1 MVYTTLGATTMKR
14 NIFVKLSF
22 FMMGFGLFVG
32 ILFPFI
38 VILLGGSPETTYR
51 FSFIFVSILS
61 GLLVGVVN
69 ILIARIL
76 IERKISKLSTYM
88 SAVNE
93 KLSSSTTLDDDVD
106 QNLLDCAVCDD
117 STDKI
122 GESARAFNSLLD
134 TLYLQFD
141 KNRRIQDFSKLMS
154 SNLEIDLIS
163 KKALEQLIDNIGA
176 KGGAIAIEDKGD
188 LRLIAT
194 YHMINTDQLLKSSI
208 PWETLKNNKR
218 QYIQIPEQVK
228 IDGLV
233 TSYRPTHTLI
243 EPIIYKDISLGI
255 IILSNDTTFDNS
267 DLEYVEVLISIL
279 GMAMNNALEHEQLSR
294 LAAKDPLTGLYNRRY
309 GLQRM
314 KEEYSR
320 SLRYKI
326 PLGVAML
333 DIDHFKKVNDTYGH
347 VVGDKVLS
355 EMALA
360 LHDALREGDIAIRY
374 GGEEFLLLLPG
385 AAEKDCNII
394 AERVRRIVEDLVVT
408 HISQQIK
415 FTVSIG
421 ITSSPHC
428 DVSSIEDLISYA
440 DKALYTAK
448 ENGRNRVIY
457 LFK

>member
-1 MVYTTLGATTMKR
+1 MQK
-14 NIFVKLSF
+14 NIFIKLSF
-22 FMMGFGLFVG
+22 FMMGFGLLVG

-38 VILLGGSPETTYR
+38 VVLLGGSPETIYR
-51 FSFIFVSILS
+51 FSFFFVCILA
-61 GLLVGVVN
+61 GLIVGFVN
-69 ILIARIL
+69 ILFARVL

-88 SAVNE
+88 WAVNE
-93 KLSSSTTLDDDVD
+93 KLSSSTILEDGYEA
-106 QNLLDCAVCDD
+106 NPEECAVCDN

-134 TLYLQFD
+134 TLHLQLN
-141 KNRRIQDFSKLMS
+141 KNRSIQDFSKLMS
-154 SNLEIDLIS
+154 SNLEINIIA
-163 KKALEQLIDNIGA
+163 KKALEQLINNVGA
-176 KGGAIAIEDKGD
+176 KGGALAIEEKGD

-194 YHMINTDQLLKSSI
+194 YHMINAEKLLESSI
-208 PWETLKNNKR
+208 PWETLENNKR
-218 QYIQIPEQVK
+218 QYIHIPEQVK

-233 TSYRPTHTLI
+233 VNYRPTHTMI

-255 IILSNDTTFDNS
+255 IILSNDTTFDNN
-267 DLEYVEVLISIL
+267 DLDYIEVLINIL
-279 GMAMNNALEHEQLSR
+279 GMAINNALEHEQLSR

-309 GLQRM
+309 GFQRM

-326 PLGVAML
+326 PLGIAML
-333 DIDHFKKVNDTYGH
+333 DIDYFKKINDTYGH
-347 VVGDKVLS
+347 MVGDKILS

-385 AAEKDCNII
+385 AAEKDCRII
-394 AERVRRIVEDLVVT
+394 AERVRRIIEDLVIT

-421 ITSSPHC
+421 ITSFPHC
-428 DVSSIEDLISYA
+428 DVNTIEDLISHA

-457 LFK
+457 LNK

>member
-1 MVYTTLGATTMKR
+1 MNK

-38 VILLGGSPETTYR
+38 VVLLGGSPETTYR
-51 FSFIFVSILS
+51 FSFFFVSILA
-61 GLLVGVVN
+61 GLIVGVVN
-69 ILIARIL
+69 ILFAQLL
-76 IERKISKLSTYM
+76 IERKISKLSAHMNT
-88 SAVNE
+88 VNE
-93 KLSSSTTLDDDVD
+93 RLSSSTILEDDLDA
-106 QNLLDCAVCDD
+106 NREDCIVYDD

-122 GESARAFNSLLD
+122 GESARAFNALLD
-134 TLYLQFD
+134 TLCLQLNN
-141 KNRRIQDFSKLMS
+141 NRKIRDFSKLLI
-154 SNLEIDLIS
+154 SNLEISVIAE
-163 KKALEQLIDNIGA
+163 KALKQLIRNIGA
-176 KGGAIAIEDKGD
+176 KGGAIAIENKGD

-194 YHMINTDQLLKSSI
+194 YHMINVEQLLESTI
-208 PWETLKNNKR
+208 PWETLKNSTR
-218 QYIQIPEQVK
+218 EYIQIPEQVK

-233 TSYRPTHTLI
+233 ANYRPSHTLI

-255 IILSNDTTFDNS
+255 IILSNDTAFDNN
-267 DLEYVEVLISIL
+267 DLDYIEVMINIL
-279 GMAMNNALEHEQLSR
+279 GMAIHNGLEHEQLAR
-294 LAAKDPLTGLYNRRY
+294 LAAKDPLTNLYNRRY

-326 PLGVAML
+326 PLGIAML
-333 DIDHFKKVNDTYGH
+333 DLDHFKKINDAYGH
-347 VVGDKVLS
+347 LVGDKVLS

-360 LHDALREGDIAIRY
+360 LHDSLREGDIAIRY

-385 AAEKDCNII
+385 ASEKDCNII
-394 AERVRRIVEDLVVT
+394 AERVRRIIEELVVT

-421 ITSSPHC
+421 ITSFPHC

-457 LFK
+457 LNK